1 MKNKKWRNYL
11 VAMKVLDKLG
21 GQSKYYLD
29 CKCLGVDN
37 ETKQEGKRKWERKK
51 YGKKQVDE

>member
-37 ETKQEGKRKWERKK
+37 ESKQEGKRKWERKK
-51 YGKKQVDE
+51 YEKNE